1 MCISDFEL
9 ESILPAGLDDGYDE
23 QYPELSGT
31 KEHGTEYSDD
41 TDEYGTD
48 YSAFRSRPKRP
59 QARGKYFFS
68 KFDMAKYVQTCI
80 AGRLRCGHVQVAAK
94 VRIGGGVMARRG
106 RRTSATAG
114 WISPTRAGWRT
125 GGAEPNWPRS
135 LRNRAGN
142 EGKFEVS
149 QSWRR
154 LRLGLGHFPC

>member
-1 MCISDFEL
+1 MALKSMGQNIRMIQMNMGQTTQHSDLAPSARKPE
-9 ESILPAGLDDGYDE
+9 ESISFQNWE
-23 QYPELSGT
+23 I
-31 KEHGTEYSDD
+31 
-41 TDEYGTD
+41 
-48 YSAFRSRPKRP
+48 AFLTCNMQCKCKCN
-59 QARGKYFFS
+59 A
-68 KFDMAKYVQTCI
+68 MYVQACI
-80 AGRLRCGHVQVAAK
+80 AGRLRCGHVQVVAK
-94 VRIGGGVMARRG
+94 VRTGGGVMARRG